1 MAKTTK
7 KNVKLATADLIAGKP
22 VFVLTINWADR
33 HGPTGPDD
41 PQVFSNPASAAKA
54 MVDDIV
60 RYSKDFGIIGKD
72 GEKRIYHL
80 VKEANERVLPFAQYV
95 CEYTWRGGYAVAG
108 NNVCDNARAF
118 ILAKNLFIT
127 PSAEIC
133 GEYDLLVG
141 EFERGKEKAYM
152 LVNFTDPMKQR
163 TGVVKASF
171 KKPILYFHEGK
182 LHENQE
188 GVLELSLAYGS
199 AVFVMERA

>member
-1 MAKTTK
+1 MSGDGRHRDICCSEEISMQAFTGAALGARMFEYFCYGS
-7 KNVKLATADLIAGKP
+7 NMDL
-22 VFVLTINWADR
+22 D
-33 HGPTGPDD
+33 
-41 PQVFSNPASAAKA
+41 
-54 MVDDIV
+54 
-60 RYSKDFGIIGKD
+60 GIIGKD

-133 GEYDLLVG
+133 GEYDLVVG
-141 EFERGKEKAYM
+141 EFEKGQKKAYM
-152 LVNFTDPMKQR
+152 LVNFTDPMKKR
-163 TGVVKASF
+163 TGIVKASF

-182 LHENQE
+182 LHESQE